1 MYNHSILNW
10 LLFGH
15 LFILIAQLIWV
26 KYCHLQSLSQIT
38 GVVGKVVLIKDLE
51 EDVLFLLEIFLSCIY
66 STLLRFGVQLRFVDG
81 LGFDLFQE
89 VEEAMTQV
97 LYVQL
102 LFAANYDYENFLAL
116 STKNKGY
123 EFALS
128 ELTSLKS
135 IDSNDEFME
144 FIDFIAEQ

>member
-1 MYNHSILNW
+1 MKIENLNQEQKQLFCRVMAEKGYYEETDSAYSNA
-10 LLFGH
+10 LLFLG
-15 LFILIAQLIWV
+15 I
-26 KYCHLQSLSQIT
+26 
-38 GVVGKVVLIKDLE
+38 DE
-51 EDVLFLLEIFLSCIY
+51 PDDEDFNYF
-66 STLLRFGVQLRFVDG
+66 DG
-81 LGFDLFQE
+81 LGSELLQDA
-89 VEEAMTQV
+89 EEAMTNV
-97 LYVQL
+97 MYVRL

-135 IDSNDEFME
+135 IDSDDEFME

>member
-1 MYNHSILNW
+1 MKIENLNQEQKQLFCRVMAEKGYYEETDSAYSNA
-10 LLFGH
+10 LLF
-15 LFILIAQLIWV
+15 LDI
-26 KYCHLQSLSQIT
+26 
-38 GVVGKVVLIKDLE
+38 E
-51 EDVLFLLEIFLSCIY
+51 EPDDEDFN
-66 STLLRFGVQLRFVDG
+66 FVDG

-135 IDSNDEFME
+135 IDSDDEFME

>member
-1 MYNHSILNW
+1 MKIENLNQEQKQLFCRVMAEKGYYEETDSAYSNA
-10 LLFGH
+10 LLF
-15 LFILIAQLIWV
+15 LDI
-26 KYCHLQSLSQIT
+26 
-38 GVVGKVVLIKDLE
+38 E
-51 EDVLFLLEIFLSCIY
+51 EPDDEDFN
-66 STLLRFGVQLRFVDG
+66 FVDG

-89 VEEAMTQV
+89 AEEAMTHV

-135 IDSNDEFME
+135 IDSDDEFME

>member
-1 MYNHSILNW
+1 MKIENLNQEQKQLFCRVMAEKGYYEETDSAYSNA
-10 LLFGH
+10 LLF
-15 LFILIAQLIWV
+15 LDI
-26 KYCHLQSLSQIT
+26 
-38 GVVGKVVLIKDLE
+38 E
-51 EDVLFLLEIFLSCIY
+51 EPDDEDFN
-66 STLLRFGVQLRFVDG
+66 FVDG

-135 IDSNDEFME
+135 IDSDDEFME
-144 FIDFIAEQ
+144 FIDFKAEQ